1 MHIDEMFSWILD
13 EIFSDFQASKLN
25 SGNIADD
32 IQEEIQLYVVNE
44 EQLNV
49 VEQVE
54 NDSDV
59 SITG

>member
-13 EIFSDFQASKLN
+13 EIFSDFQASQLN

-32 IQEEIQLYVVNE
+32 IQEEIQLHVVNE